1 MIEAIFTLYLLLII
15 SVGVLS
21 NKFINSQLDFLLA
34 GRRLG
39 PWVTAFSERASGE
52 SAWLLLGLP
61 GAAIAVGYGEVW
73 AVIGIISGIIL
84 SWFLIA
90 ERLRAETEQYQ
101 ALTIPD
107 YLQKKFNDTSGII
120 KTYSSIIIAVF
131 FTFYVSA
138 QFHGSGK
145 ILNTIFDIEPLYG
158 ISLSAIVIIVY
169 TIMGGLLAV
178 AWTDL
183 VQGILMIGTLVILPI
198 IGLIELASF
207 DVPIKEL
214 IMSKHTHLQKSL
226 LIPSGLTFFA
236 TFSVIEGGLSWGLGY
251 FGQPH
256 LLIRYMAIRSVK
268 EVKQARIIATLWA
281 IPGISGAF
289 LIGVIGMGYF
299 GEDYFISIV
308 NNFSL
313 EYGMPISNTDVES
326 VMPMLAEALLPA
338 WLAGLLISGA
348 VAAMMSTADSQLLV
362 STSAIGEDLGV
373 QVSKKDDKLLN
384 SRIITILLG
393 IFAYL
398 VAMYSEWSG
407 KTIFSIV
414 SFAWSGLGSSF
425 GPALL
430 LALWWKGITRKGVIA
445 GLFTGSI
452 ITIIWGSSP
461 YLKDII
467 TERFISFALAFVAII
482 IVSKYT
488 KINIEDKNNSEASVL
503 QSGSYGVV
511 VNESEK

>member
-1 MIEAIFTLYLLLII
+1 MIEVIFTLYLLLII
-15 SVGVLS
+15 LIGVLS
-21 NKFINSQLDFLLA
+21 NRFISSQLDFLLA

-61 GAAIAVGYGEVW
+61 GAAIAVGYGEIW

-90 ERLRAETEQYQ
+90 EKLRAETEKYE

-107 YLQKKFNDTSGII
+107 YLHKKFNDTSGII
-120 KTYSSIIIAVF
+120 KIFSSVIIAVF

-145 ILNTIFDIEPLYG
+145 ILNTIFGIEPLYG
-158 ISLSAIVIIVY
+158 ISLGALVIILY

-198 IGLIELASF
+198 VGLIELSSF
-207 DVPIKEL
+207 DVPLRDL
-214 IMSKHTHLQKSL
+214 IMSTDSAKSSL
-226 LIPSGLTFFA
+226 VSGFSGLA
-236 TFSVIEGGLSWGLGY
+236 ALSVIVGGLSWGLGY

-268 EVKQARIIATLWA
+268 EVKKARLIATLWA

-299 GEDYFISIV
+299 GEEFFI
-308 NNFSL
+308 
-313 EYGMPISNTDVES
+313 GKDVEN
-326 VMPMLAEALLPA
+326 VMPMLAQELLPA

-362 STSAIGEDLGV
+362 STSAISEDLGV
-373 QVSKKDDKLLN
+373 NVLKKPNKLLN
-384 SRIITILLG
+384 SRVITVFLG

-430 LALWWKGITRKGVIA
+430 LTLWWKGVTRKGIIA

-452 ITIIWGSSP
+452 TTIIWGSNL
-461 YLKDII
+461 YLQSIV

-482 IVSKYT
+482 IISKYR
-488 KINIEDKNNSEASVL
+488 K
-503 QSGSYGVV
+503 
-511 VNESEK
+511 

>member
-1 MIEAIFTLYLLLII
+1 MIEVIFTLYLLLII
-15 SVGVLS
+15 LIGVLS
-21 NKFINSQLDFLLA
+21 NRFISSQLDFLLA

-61 GAAIAVGYGEVW
+61 GAAIAVGYGEIW

-90 ERLRAETEQYQ
+90 EKLRAETEKYE

-107 YLQKKFNDTSGII
+107 YLHKKFNDTSGII
-120 KTYSSIIIAVF
+120 KIFSSVIIAVF

-158 ISLSAIVIIVY
+158 ISLSAVVIILY

-198 IGLIELASF
+198 VGLIELSSF
-207 DVPIKEL
+207 DTPLRDL
-214 IMSKHTHLQKSL
+214 IMSTDSAKSSL
-226 LIPSGLTFFA
+226 VSGFSGLA
-236 TFSVIEGGLSWGLGY
+236 ALSVIIGGLSWGLGY

-268 EVKQARIIATLWA
+268 DVKKARLIAALWA

-299 GEDYFISIV
+299 GEDFFI
-308 NNFSL
+308 
-313 EYGMPISNTDVES
+313 GKDVEN
-326 VMPMLAEALLPA
+326 VMPMLAQELLPA

-362 STSAIGEDLGV
+362 STSAISEDLGV
-373 QVSKKDDKLLN
+373 NVLKKSNKLLN
-384 SRIITILLG
+384 SRVITVLLG

-430 LALWWKGITRKGVIA
+430 LTLWWKGVTRKGIIA

-452 ITIIWGSSP
+452 TTIIWGSNL
-461 YLKDII
+461 YLQSIV

-482 IVSKYT
+482 IISKY
-488 KINIEDKNNSEASVL
+488 KK
-503 QSGSYGVV
+503 
-511 VNESEK
+511 

>member
-1 MIEAIFTLYLLLII
+1 
-15 SVGVLS
+15 
-21 NKFINSQLDFLLA
+21 
-34 GRRLG
+34 
-39 PWVTAFSERASGE
+39 
-52 SAWLLLGLP
+52 LLGLP
-61 GAAIAVGYGEVW
+61 GAAIAVGYGEIW

-90 ERLRAETEQYQ
+90 EKLRAETEKYE

-107 YLQKKFNDTSGII
+107 YLHKKFNDTSGII
-120 KTYSSIIIAVF
+120 KIFSSVIIAVF

-158 ISLSAIVIIVY
+158 ISLSAVVIILY

-198 IGLIELASF
+198 VGLIELSSL
-207 DVPIKEL
+207 DTPLRDL
-214 IMSKHTHLQKSL
+214 IMSTDSAKSSL
-226 LIPSGLTFFA
+226 VSGLSGLA
-236 TFSVIEGGLSWGLGY
+236 ALSVIIGGLSWGLGY

-268 EVKQARIIATLWA
+268 DVKKARLIAALWA

-299 GEDYFISIV
+299 GEDFFI
-308 NNFSL
+308 
-313 EYGMPISNTDVES
+313 GKDVEN
-326 VMPMLAEALLPA
+326 VMPMLAQELLPA

-362 STSAIGEDLGV
+362 STSAISEDLEV
-373 QVSKKDDKLLN
+373 NVLKKSNKLLN
-384 SRIITILLG
+384 SRVITVLLG

-430 LALWWKGITRKGVIA
+430 LTLWWKGVTRKGIIA

-452 ITIIWGSSP
+452 TTIIWGSNL
-461 YLKDII
+461 YLQSIV

-482 IVSKYT
+482 IISKY
-488 KINIEDKNNSEASVL
+488 KK
-503 QSGSYGVV
+503 
-511 VNESEK
+511 

>member
-1 MIEAIFTLYLLLII
+1 MIEIIFTLYLLLII
-15 SVGVLS
+15 LIGILS
-21 NKFINSQLDFLLA
+21 NKFINSQLDFFLA

-61 GAAIAVGYGEVW
+61 GAAIAIGYGEIW

-90 ERLRAETEQYQ
+90 EKLRAETEQYE
-101 ALTIPD
+101 AFTIPD
-107 YLQKKFNDTSGII
+107 YLHKKFNDTSGII
-120 KTYSSIIIAVF
+120 KIFSSVIIAVF

-145 ILNTIFDIEPLYG
+145 ILNTIFGIEPLYG
-158 ISLSAIVIIVY
+158 ISLGALVIILY

-198 IGLIELASF
+198 VGLIELSSF
-207 DVPIKEL
+207 DTPLRDL
-214 IMSKHTHLQKSL
+214 IMSTDSAKSSL
-226 LIPSGLTFFA
+226 VSGLSGLA
-236 TFSVIEGGLSWGLGY
+236 AFSVIIGGLSWGLGY

-268 EVKQARIIATLWA
+268 DVKKARLIAALWA

-299 GEDYFISIV
+299 GEDFFI
-308 NNFSL
+308 
-313 EYGMPISNTDVES
+313 GKDVEN
-326 VMPMLAEALLPA
+326 VMPMLAKELLPA

-362 STSAIGEDLGV
+362 STSAISEDLGV
-373 QVSKKDDKLLN
+373 NVLKKSNKLLN
-384 SRIITILLG
+384 SRVITVLLG

-430 LALWWKGITRKGVIA
+430 LSLWWKGVTRKGIIA

-452 ITIIWGSSP
+452 TTIIWGSNP
-461 YLKDII
+461 YLQSIV

-482 IVSKYT
+482 IISKYR
-488 KINIEDKNNSEASVL
+488 K
-503 QSGSYGVV
+503 
-511 VNESEK
+511 

>member
-198 IGLIELASF
+198 VGLIELSSF

-214 IMSKHTHLQKSL
+214 IMSANPQKSA
-226 LIPSGLTFFA
+226 LIPSGLTAFA
-236 TFSVIEGGLSWGLGY
+236 TFSVIVGGLSWGLGY

-268 EVKQARIIATLWA
+268 EVKQARIIAALWA

-289 LIGVIGMGYF
+289 LIGVVGMGYF
-299 GEDYFISIV
+299 GEDFFI
-308 NNFSL
+308 
-313 EYGMPISNTDVES
+313 GKDVEN

-373 QVSKKDDKLLN
+373 KVSKTDDKLLN

-430 LALWWKGITRKGVIA
+430 LALWWKDITRKGVIA

-452 ITIIWGSSP
+452 VTIVWGSSL

-467 TERFISFALAFVAII
+467 TERFISFILAFLAIV
-482 IVSKYT
+482 IVSRYT
-488 KINIEDKNNSEASVL
+488 KRNTKSKSNPEASVL

-511 VNESEK
+511 VDESQN

>member
-198 IGLIELASF
+198 VGLIELSSF

-214 IMSKHTHLQKSL
+214 IMSANPQKSA
-226 LIPSGLTFFA
+226 LIPSGLTAFA
-236 TFSVIEGGLSWGLGY
+236 TFSVIVGGLSWGLGY

-256 LLIRYMAIRSVK
+256 LLIRYMGIRSVE
-268 EVKQARIIATLWA
+268 EVKKARIIAALWA

-289 LIGVIGMGYF
+289 LIGVVGMGYF
-299 GEDYFISIV
+299 GEDFFI
-308 NNFSL
+308 
-313 EYGMPISNTDVES
+313 GKDVEN

-373 QVSKKDDKLLN
+373 RVSKKDDKLLN

-452 ITIIWGSSP
+452 VTIVWGSNP
-461 YLKDII
+461 YLQDII
-467 TERFISFALAFVAII
+467 TERFISFALAFLAII
-482 IVSKYT
+482 IVSKHT
-488 KINIEDKNNSEASVL
+488 KANIETKNNSEASVL

-511 VNESEK
+511 VDKSEE

>member
-1 MIEAIFTLYLLLII
+1 MIEVIFTLYLLLII
-15 SVGVLS
+15 LIGVLS
-21 NKFINSQLDFLLA
+21 NRFISSQLDFLLA

-61 GAAIAVGYGEVW
+61 GAAIAVGYGEIW

-90 ERLRAETEQYQ
+90 EKLRAETEKYE

-107 YLQKKFNDTSGII
+107 YLHKKFNDTSGII
-120 KTYSSIIIAVF
+120 KIFSSVIIAVF

-158 ISLSAIVIIVY
+158 ISLSAVVIILY

-198 IGLIELASF
+198 VGLIELSSF
-207 DVPIKEL
+207 DTPLRDL
-214 IMSKHTHLQKSL
+214 IMSTDSAKSSL
-226 LIPSGLTFFA
+226 VSGFSGLA
-236 TFSVIEGGLSWGLGY
+236 ALSVIVGGLSWGLGY

-268 EVKQARIIATLWA
+268 DVKKARLIAALWA

-299 GEDYFISIV
+299 GEDSFI
-308 NNFSL
+308 
-313 EYGMPISNTDVES
+313 GKDVEN
-326 VMPMLAEALLPA
+326 VMPMLAQELLPA

-362 STSAIGEDLGV
+362 STYAISEDLGV
-373 QVSKKDDKLLN
+373 NVLKKSNKLLN
-384 SRIITILLG
+384 SLVITVLLG

-430 LALWWKGITRKGVIA
+430 LTLWWKGVTRKGIIA

-452 ITIIWGSSP
+452 TTIIWGSNL
-461 YLKDII
+461 YLQSIV

-482 IVSKYT
+482 IISKY
-488 KINIEDKNNSEASVL
+488 KK
-503 QSGSYGVV
+503 
-511 VNESEK
+511 

>member
-1 MIEAIFTLYLLLII
+1 MIEVIFTLYLLLII
-15 SVGVLS
+15 SVGILS
-21 NKFINSQLDFLLA
+21 NKFISSQLDFLLA

-61 GAAIAVGYGEVW
+61 GAAIAVGYGEIW

-90 ERLRAETEQYQ
+90 ERLRAETEKYE

-120 KTYSSIIIAVF
+120 KTYSSVIIAVF

-158 ISLSAIVIIVY
+158 ISLSAVVIIVY

-198 IGLIELASF
+198 VGLIELSSF
-207 DVPIKEL
+207 DLPIKEL
-214 IMSKHTHLQKSL
+214 IMSVDPQKSAL
-226 LIPSGLTFFA
+226 VPSGLTAFA
-236 TFSVIEGGLSWGLGY
+236 TFSVIVGGLSWGLGY

-256 LLIRYMAIRSVK
+256 LLIRYMAIRSVE
-268 EVKQARIIATLWA
+268 EVKQARIIAALWA

-289 LIGVIGMGYF
+289 LIGVVGMGYF
-299 GEDYFISIV
+299 GEDF
-308 NNFSL
+308 FL
-313 EYGMPISNTDVES
+313 DKDVEN
-326 VMPMLAEALLPA
+326 VMPMLAEELLPA

-362 STSAIGEDLGV
+362 STSAISEDLGV

-467 TERFISFALAFVAII
+467 TERFISFALAFLAII

-488 KINIEDKNNSEASVL
+488 KVNIEDKNNSEASVL

>member
-1 MIEAIFTLYLLLII
+1 MMEVIFTLYLLLII
-15 SVGVLS
+15 SIGVLS
-21 NKFINSQLDFLLA
+21 NRFISSQLDFLLA

-61 GAAIAVGYGEVW
+61 GAAIAVGYGEIW

-90 ERLRAETEQYQ
+90 EKLRAETEKYE

-107 YLQKKFNDTSGII
+107 YLHKKFNDTSGII
-120 KTYSSIIIAVF
+120 KIFSSVIIAVF

-145 ILNTIFDIEPLYG
+145 ILNTIFGIEPLYG
-158 ISLSAIVIIVY
+158 ISLGALVIILY

-198 IGLIELASF
+198 VGLIELSSF
-207 DVPIKEL
+207 DAPLRDL
-214 IMSKHTHLQKSL
+214 IMSTDSAKSSL
-226 LIPSGLTFFA
+226 VSGFSGLA
-236 TFSVIEGGLSWGLGY
+236 ALSVIVGGLSWGLGY

-268 EVKQARIIATLWA
+268 EVKQARVIAALWA

-299 GEDYFISIV
+299 GEEFFI
-308 NNFSL
+308 
-313 EYGMPISNTDVES
+313 GKDVEN
-326 VMPMLAEALLPA
+326 VMPMLAQELLPA

-362 STSAIGEDLGV
+362 STSAISEDLGLNV
-373 QVSKKDDKLLN
+373 LKKPNKLLN
-384 SRIITILLG
+384 SRVITVFLG

-430 LALWWKGITRKGVIA
+430 LALWWKGVTRKGIIA

-452 ITIIWGSSP
+452 TTIIWGSNL
-461 YLKDII
+461 YLQSIV

-482 IVSKYT
+482 IISKY
-488 KINIEDKNNSEASVL
+488 KK
-503 QSGSYGVV
+503 
-511 VNESEK
+511 

>member
-1 MIEAIFTLYLLLII
+1 MIEIIFTLYLLLII
-15 SVGVLS
+15 LIGVLS
-21 NKFINSQLDFLLA
+21 NRFISSQLDFLLA

-61 GAAIAVGYGEVW
+61 GAAIAVGYGEIW

-90 ERLRAETEQYQ
+90 EKLRAETEQYE

-107 YLQKKFNDTSGII
+107 YLHKKFNDTSGII
-120 KTYSSIIIAVF
+120 KIFSSVIIAVF

-158 ISLSAIVIIVY
+158 ISLSAVVIILY

-198 IGLIELASF
+198 VGLIELSSF
-207 DVPIKEL
+207 DIPLRDL
-214 IMSKHTHLQKSL
+214 IMSTDSAKSSL
-226 LIPSGLTFFA
+226 VSGLSGLA
-236 TFSVIEGGLSWGLGY
+236 AFSVIIGGLSWGLGY

-268 EVKQARIIATLWA
+268 DVKKARVIAALWA

-299 GEDYFISIV
+299 GEDFFI
-308 NNFSL
+308 
-313 EYGMPISNTDVES
+313 GKDVEN
-326 VMPMLAEALLPA
+326 VMPMLAQELLPA

-362 STSAIGEDLGV
+362 STSAISEDLGV
-373 QVSKKDDKLLN
+373 NVLKKSNKLLN
-384 SRIITILLG
+384 SRIITVLLG

-407 KTIFSIV
+407 KTIFGIV

-430 LALWWKGITRKGVIA
+430 LSLWWKGVTRKGIIA

-452 ITIIWGSSP
+452 STIIWGSSP
-461 YLKDII
+461 YLQSIL
-467 TERFISFALAFVAII
+467 TERLISFVLAFIAII
-482 IVSKYT
+482 IISKY
-488 KINIEDKNNSEASVL
+488 KK
-503 QSGSYGVV
+503 
-511 VNESEK
+511 

>member
-1 MIEAIFTLYLLLII
+1 MMEVIFTLYLLLII
-15 SVGVLS
+15 SIGVLS
-21 NKFINSQLDFLLA
+21 NRFISSQLDFLLA

-61 GAAIAVGYGEVW
+61 GAAIAVGYGEIW

-90 ERLRAETEQYQ
+90 ERLRAETEKYE

-107 YLQKKFNDTSGII
+107 YLHKKFNDTSGII
-120 KTYSSIIIAVF
+120 KIFSSVIIAVF

-145 ILNTIFDIEPLYG
+145 ILNTIFGIEPLYG
-158 ISLSAIVIIVY
+158 ISLGALVIILY

-198 IGLIELASF
+198 VGLIELSSF
-207 DVPIKEL
+207 DAPLRDL
-214 IMSKHTHLQKSL
+214 IMSTDSAKSSL
-226 LIPSGLTFFA
+226 VSGFSGLA
-236 TFSVIEGGLSWGLGY
+236 ALSVIVGGLSWGLGY

-268 EVKQARIIATLWA
+268 EVKQARVIAALWA

-299 GEDYFISIV
+299 GEEFFI
-308 NNFSL
+308 
-313 EYGMPISNTDVES
+313 GKDVEN
-326 VMPMLAEALLPA
+326 VMPMLAQELLPA

-362 STSAIGEDLGV
+362 STSAISEDLGV
-373 QVSKKDDKLLN
+373 NVLKKRNKLFN
-384 SRIITILLG
+384 SRVITVLLG

-398 VAMYSEWSG
+398 MAMYSEWSG

-430 LALWWKGITRKGVIA
+430 LALWWKGVTRKGIIA

-452 ITIIWGSSP
+452 STIIWGSSP
-461 YLKDII
+461 YLQSII
-467 TERFISFALAFVAII
+467 TERLISFVLAFVAII
-482 IVSKYT
+482 IISKY
-488 KINIEDKNNSEASVL
+488 KK
-503 QSGSYGVV
+503 
-511 VNESEK
+511 

>member
-1 MIEAIFTLYLLLII
+1 MIEIIFTLYLLLII
-15 SVGVLS
+15 LIGVLS
-21 NKFINSQLDFLLA
+21 NRFISSQLDFLLA

-61 GAAIAVGYGEVW
+61 GAAIAVGYGEIW

-90 ERLRAETEQYQ
+90 EKLRAETEKYE

-107 YLQKKFNDTSGII
+107 YLHKKFNDTSGII
-120 KTYSSIIIAVF
+120 KIFSSVIIAVF

-158 ISLSAIVIIVY
+158 ISLSAVVIILY

-198 IGLIELASF
+198 VGLIELSSF
-207 DVPIKEL
+207 DLPIKDL
-214 IMSKHTHLQKSL
+214 IMSTDSEKSSL
-226 LIPSGLTFFA
+226 VSGLSGLA
-236 TFSVIEGGLSWGLGY
+236 AFSVIVGGLSWGLGY
-251 FGQPH
+251 LGQPH
-256 LLIRYMAIRSVK
+256 LLIRYMAIRSVA
-268 EVKQARIIATLWA
+268 EVKKARIIATLWA

-299 GEDYFISIV
+299 GEDYFKKFIAINELPFV
-308 NNFSL
+308 L
-313 EYGMPISNTDVES
+313 IKDIDVEHVMPI
-326 VMPMLAEALLPA
+326 LAQHLLPA

-362 STSAIGEDLGV
+362 STSAISEDLGV
-373 QVSKKDDKLLN
+373 NVLKKRNKLFN
-384 SRIITILLG
+384 SRVITVFLG

-430 LALWWKGITRKGVIA
+430 LALWWKGVTRKGIIA

-452 ITIIWGSSP
+452 TTIIWGSNL
-461 YLKDII
+461 YLKSIV

-482 IVSKYT
+482 IISKY
-488 KINIEDKNNSEASVL
+488 KK
-503 QSGSYGVV
+503 
-511 VNESEK
+511 

>member
-1 MIEAIFTLYLLLII
+1 MIEVIFTLYLLLII
-15 SVGVLS
+15 LIGVLS
-21 NKFINSQLDFLLA
+21 NRFISSQLDFLLA

-61 GAAIAVGYGEVW
+61 GAAIAVGYGEIW

-90 ERLRAETEQYQ
+90 EKLRAETEKYE

-107 YLQKKFNDTSGII
+107 YLHKKFNDTSGII
-120 KTYSSIIIAVF
+120 KIFSSVIIAVF

-158 ISLSAIVIIVY
+158 ISLSAVVIILY

-198 IGLIELASF
+198 VGLIELSSF
-207 DVPIKEL
+207 DTPLRDL
-214 IMSKHTHLQKSL
+214 IMSTDSAKSSL
-226 LIPSGLTFFA
+226 VSGFSGLA
-236 TFSVIEGGLSWGLGY
+236 ALSVIVGGLSWGLGY

-268 EVKQARIIATLWA
+268 DVKKARLIAALWA

-299 GEDYFISIV
+299 GEDSFI
-308 NNFSL
+308 
-313 EYGMPISNTDVES
+313 GKDVEN
-326 VMPMLAEALLPA
+326 VMPMLAQELLPA

-362 STSAIGEDLGV
+362 STSAISEDLGINV
-373 QVSKKDDKLLN
+373 LKKSNKLLN
-384 SRIITILLG
+384 SRVITVLLG

-430 LALWWKGITRKGVIA
+430 LTLWWKGVTRKGIIA

-452 ITIIWGSSP
+452 TTIIWGSNL
-461 YLKDII
+461 YLQSIV

-482 IVSKYT
+482 IISKYR
-488 KINIEDKNNSEASVL
+488 K
-503 QSGSYGVV
+503 
-511 VNESEK
+511 

>member
-1 MIEAIFTLYLLLII
+1 MIEVIFTLYLLLII
-15 SVGVLS
+15 LIGVLS
-21 NKFINSQLDFLLA
+21 NRFISSQLDFLLA

-61 GAAIAVGYGEVW
+61 GAAIAVGYGEIW

-90 ERLRAETEQYQ
+90 EKLRAETEKYE

-107 YLQKKFNDTSGII
+107 YLHKKFNDTSGII
-120 KTYSSIIIAVF
+120 KIFSSVIIAVF

-158 ISLSAIVIIVY
+158 ISLSAVVIILY

-198 IGLIELASF
+198 VGLIELSSF
-207 DVPIKEL
+207 DTPLRDL
-214 IMSKHTHLQKSL
+214 IMSTDSAKSSL
-226 LIPSGLTFFA
+226 VSGFSGLA
-236 TFSVIEGGLSWGLGY
+236 ALSVIVGGLSWGLGY

-268 EVKQARIIATLWA
+268 DVKKARLIAALWA

-299 GEDYFISIV
+299 GEDFFI
-308 NNFSL
+308 
-313 EYGMPISNTDVES
+313 GKDVEN
-326 VMPMLAEALLPA
+326 VMPMLAQELLPA

-362 STSAIGEDLGV
+362 STSAISEDLGV
-373 QVSKKDDKLLN
+373 NVLKKSNKLLN
-384 SRIITILLG
+384 SRVITVLLG

-430 LALWWKGITRKGVIA
+430 LTLWWKGVTRKGIIA

-452 ITIIWGSSP
+452 TTIIWGSNL
-461 YLKDII
+461 YLQSIV

-482 IVSKYT
+482 IISKYR
-488 KINIEDKNNSEASVL
+488 K
-503 QSGSYGVV
+503 
-511 VNESEK
+511 

>member
-1 MIEAIFTLYLLLII
+1 MIEVIFTLYLLLII
-15 SVGVLS
+15 SVGILS
-21 NKFINSQLDFLLA
+21 NKFISSQLDFLLA

-61 GAAIAVGYGEVW
+61 GAAIAVGYGEIW

-90 ERLRAETEQYQ
+90 ERLRAETEKYE

-120 KTYSSIIIAVF
+120 KTYSSVIIAVF

-158 ISLSAIVIIVY
+158 ISLSAVVIIVY

-198 IGLIELASF
+198 VGLIELSSF
-207 DVPIKEL
+207 DLPIKEL
-214 IMSKHTHLQKSL
+214 IMSVDPQKSAL
-226 LIPSGLTFFA
+226 VPSGLTAFA
-236 TFSVIEGGLSWGLGY
+236 TFSVIVGGLSWGLGY

-256 LLIRYMAIRSVK
+256 LLIRYMAIRSVE
-268 EVKQARIIATLWA
+268 EVKQARIIAALWA

-289 LIGVIGMGYF
+289 LIGVVGMGYF
-299 GEDYFISIV
+299 GEDF
-308 NNFSL
+308 FL
-313 EYGMPISNTDVES
+313 DKDVEN

-467 TERFISFALAFVAII
+467 TERFISFALAFLAII

-488 KINIEDKNNSEASVL
+488 KVNIEDKNNSEASVL

>member
-1 MIEAIFTLYLLLII
+1 MIEIIFTLYLLLII
-15 SVGVLS
+15 LIGVLS
-21 NKFINSQLDFLLA
+21 NKFISSQLDFLLA

-61 GAAIAVGYGEVW
+61 GAAIAVGYGQIW

-90 ERLRAETEQYQ
+90 EKLRAETEKYE

-107 YLQKKFNDTSGII
+107 YLHKKFNDTSGII
-120 KTYSSIIIAVF
+120 KIFSSVIIAVF

-145 ILNTIFDIEPLYG
+145 ILNTIFEIEPLYG
-158 ISLSAIVIIVY
+158 ISLGALVIILY

-183 VQGILMIGTLVILPI
+183 VQGILMLGTLVILPI
-198 IGLIELASF
+198 VGLIELSSF
-207 DVPIKEL
+207 DTPLRDL
-214 IMSKHTHLQKSL
+214 IMSTDSAKSSL
-226 LIPSGLTFFA
+226 VSGLSGLA
-236 TFSVIEGGLSWGLGY
+236 AFSVIISGLSWGLGY

-268 EVKQARIIATLWA
+268 DVKKARVIAALWA

-299 GEDYFISIV
+299 GEDFFI
-308 NNFSL
+308 
-313 EYGMPISNTDVES
+313 GKDVEN
-326 VMPMLAEALLPA
+326 VMPMLAQELLPA

-362 STSAIGEDLGV
+362 STSAISEDLGV
-373 QVSKKDDKLLN
+373 NVLKKSNKLLN
-384 SRIITILLG
+384 SRVITVLLG

-398 VAMYSEWSG
+398 LAMYSEWSG
-407 KTIFSIV
+407 KTIFGIV

-430 LALWWKGITRKGVIA
+430 LSLWWKGVTRKGIIA

-452 ITIIWGSSP
+452 TTIIWGSNP
-461 YLKDII
+461 YLQSIV

-482 IVSKYT
+482 IISKYR
-488 KINIEDKNNSEASVL
+488 K
-503 QSGSYGVV
+503 
-511 VNESEK
+511 

>member
-1 MIEAIFTLYLLLII
+1 MMEVIFTLYLLLII
-15 SVGVLS
+15 SIGVLS
-21 NKFINSQLDFLLA
+21 NRFISSQLDFLLA

-61 GAAIAVGYGEVW
+61 GAAIAVGYGEIW

-90 ERLRAETEQYQ
+90 ERLRAETEKYE

-107 YLQKKFNDTSGII
+107 YLHKKFNDTSGII
-120 KTYSSIIIAVF
+120 KIFSSVIIAVF

-145 ILNTIFDIEPLYG
+145 ILNTIFGIEPLYG
-158 ISLSAIVIIVY
+158 ISLGALVIILY

-198 IGLIELASF
+198 VGLIELSSF
-207 DVPIKEL
+207 DAPLRDL
-214 IMSKHTHLQKSL
+214 IMSTDSAKSSL
-226 LIPSGLTFFA
+226 VSGFSGLA
-236 TFSVIEGGLSWGLGY
+236 ALSVIVGGLSWGLGY

-268 EVKQARIIATLWA
+268 EVKQARVIAALWA

-299 GEDYFISIV
+299 GEEFFI
-308 NNFSL
+308 
-313 EYGMPISNTDVES
+313 GKDVEN
-326 VMPMLAEALLPA
+326 VMPMLAQELLPA

-362 STSAIGEDLGV
+362 STSAISEDLGLNV
-373 QVSKKDDKLLN
+373 LKKPNKLLN
-384 SRIITILLG
+384 SRVITVFLG

-430 LALWWKGITRKGVIA
+430 LALWWKGVTRKGIIA

-452 ITIIWGSSP
+452 TTIIWGSNL
-461 YLKDII
+461 YLQSIV

-482 IVSKYT
+482 IISKYR
-488 KINIEDKNNSEASVL
+488 K
-503 QSGSYGVV
+503 
-511 VNESEK
+511 

>member
-1 MIEAIFTLYLLLII
+1 MIEVIFTLYLLLII
-15 SVGVLS
+15 SVGILS
-21 NKFINSQLDFLLA
+21 NKFISSQLDFLLA

-90 ERLRAETEQYQ
+90 ERLRAETEKYE

-120 KTYSSIIIAVF
+120 KTYSSVIIAVF

-158 ISLSAIVIIVY
+158 ISLSAVVIIVY

-198 IGLIELASF
+198 VGLIELSSF
-207 DVPIKEL
+207 DLPIKEL
-214 IMSKHTHLQKSL
+214 IMSVDPQKSAL
-226 LIPSGLTFFA
+226 VPSGLTAFA
-236 TFSVIEGGLSWGLGY
+236 TFSVIVGGLSWGLGY

-256 LLIRYMAIRSVK
+256 LLIRYMAIRSVE
-268 EVKQARIIATLWA
+268 EVKQARIIAALWA

-289 LIGVIGMGYF
+289 LIGVVGMGYF
-299 GEDYFISIV
+299 GEDF
-308 NNFSL
+308 FL
-313 EYGMPISNTDVES
+313 DKDVEN
-326 VMPMLAEALLPA
+326 VMPMLAEELLPA

-467 TERFISFALAFVAII
+467 TERFISFALAFLAII

-488 KINIEDKNNSEASVL
+488 KVNIEDKNNSEASVL

>member
-1 MIEAIFTLYLLLII
+1 MIEVIFTLYLLLII
-15 SVGVLS
+15 SVGILS
-21 NKFINSQLDFLLA
+21 NKFISSQLDFLLA

-61 GAAIAVGYGEVW
+61 GAAIAVGYGEIW

-90 ERLRAETEQYQ
+90 ERLRAETEKYE

-120 KTYSSIIIAVF
+120 KTYSSVIIAVF

-158 ISLSAIVIIVY
+158 ISLSAVVIIVY

-198 IGLIELASF
+198 VGLIELSSF
-207 DVPIKEL
+207 DLPIKEL
-214 IMSKHTHLQKSL
+214 IMSVDPQKSAL
-226 LIPSGLTFFA
+226 VPSGLTAFA
-236 TFSVIEGGLSWGLGY
+236 TFSVIVGGLSWGLGY

-256 LLIRYMAIRSVK
+256 LLIRYMAIRSVE
-268 EVKQARIIATLWA
+268 EVKQARIIAALWA

-289 LIGVIGMGYF
+289 LIGVVGMGYF
-299 GEDYFISIV
+299 GEDF
-308 NNFSL
+308 FL
-313 EYGMPISNTDVES
+313 DKDVEN

-467 TERFISFALAFVAII
+467 TERFISFALAFLAII

-488 KINIEDKNNSEASVL
+488 KVNIEDKNNSEASVL

-511 VNESEK
+511 VNKSEK

>member
-1 MIEAIFTLYLLLII
+1 MIEVIFTLYLLLIVLI
-15 SVGVLS
+15 GILS
-21 NKFINSQLDFLLA
+21 NRFINSQLDFLLA

-61 GAAIAVGYGEVW
+61 GAAIAVGYGEIW

-90 ERLRAETEQYQ
+90 EKLRAETEKYE

-107 YLQKKFNDTSGII
+107 YLHKKFNDTSGII
-120 KTYSSIIIAVF
+120 KIFSSVIIAVF

-158 ISLSAIVIIVY
+158 ISLSAVVIILY

-198 IGLIELASF
+198 VGLIELSSF
-207 DVPIKEL
+207 DTPLRDL
-214 IMSKHTHLQKSL
+214 IMSTDSAKSSL
-226 LIPSGLTFFA
+226 VSGFSGLA
-236 TFSVIEGGLSWGLGY
+236 ALSVIVGGLSWGLGY

-268 EVKQARIIATLWA
+268 DVKKARIIAALWA

-299 GEDYFISIV
+299 GEDFFI
-308 NNFSL
+308 
-313 EYGMPISNTDVES
+313 GKDVEN
-326 VMPMLAEALLPA
+326 VMPMLAQELLPA

-362 STSAIGEDLGV
+362 STSAISEDLEV
-373 QVSKKDDKLLN
+373 NVLKKSNKLLN
-384 SRIITILLG
+384 SRVITVLLG

-430 LALWWKGITRKGVIA
+430 LTLWWKGVTRKGIIA

-452 ITIIWGSSP
+452 TTIIWGSNL
-461 YLKDII
+461 YLQSIV

-482 IVSKYT
+482 IISKY
-488 KINIEDKNNSEASVL
+488 KK
-503 QSGSYGVV
+503 
-511 VNESEK
+511 

>member
-1 MIEAIFTLYLLLII
+1 MIEVIFTLYLLLII
-15 SVGVLS
+15 LIGVLS
-21 NKFINSQLDFLLA
+21 NRFISSQLDFLLA

-61 GAAIAVGYGEVW
+61 GAAIAVGYGEIW

-90 ERLRAETEQYQ
+90 EKLRAETEKYE

-107 YLQKKFNDTSGII
+107 YLHKKFNDTSGII
-120 KTYSSIIIAVF
+120 KIFSSVIIAVF

-158 ISLSAIVIIVY
+158 ISLSAVVIILY

-198 IGLIELASF
+198 VGLIELSSF
-207 DVPIKEL
+207 DTPLRDL
-214 IMSKHTHLQKSL
+214 IMSTDSAKSSL
-226 LIPSGLTFFA
+226 VSGFSGLA
-236 TFSVIEGGLSWGLGY
+236 ALSVIIGGLSWGLGY

-268 EVKQARIIATLWA
+268 DVKKARLIAALWA

-299 GEDYFISIV
+299 GEDSFI
-308 NNFSL
+308 
-313 EYGMPISNTDVES
+313 GKDVEN
-326 VMPMLAEALLPA
+326 VMPMLAQELLPA

-362 STSAIGEDLGV
+362 STSAISEDLGV
-373 QVSKKDDKLLN
+373 NVLKKSNKLLN
-384 SRIITILLG
+384 SRVITVLLG

-430 LALWWKGITRKGVIA
+430 LTLWWKGVTRKGIIA

-452 ITIIWGSSP
+452 TTIIWGSNL
-461 YLKDII
+461 YLQSIV

-482 IVSKYT
+482 IISKYR
-488 KINIEDKNNSEASVL
+488 K
-503 QSGSYGVV
+503 
-511 VNESEK
+511 